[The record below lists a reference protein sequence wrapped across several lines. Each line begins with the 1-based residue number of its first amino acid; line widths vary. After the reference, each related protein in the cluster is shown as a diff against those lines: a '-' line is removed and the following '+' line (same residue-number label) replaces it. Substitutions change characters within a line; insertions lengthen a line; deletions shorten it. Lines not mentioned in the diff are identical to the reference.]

1 MKVISFDS
9 KICQN
14 LDQSLA
20 KEWIETNQ
28 FGGYASSTIASIN
41 TRRSHGLFVPQLK
54 PPLDHHVLLSH
65 VEEILY
71 IDEVAYPLS
80 SQLYSETI
88 YPEGYR
94 NIHEFTLQPFPT
106 WTYYIEDLVLTK
118 SIIFM
123 HDEQTVIIR
132 YQLLEGDPN
141 FVRLEI
147 KPLTPFRSIH
157 SLTQMNDRLNT
168 QIDVS
173 VAGRVGFAGLYF
185 HHNAV
190 ILDQS
195 GGWYQNI
202 YYPEEKDRGLD
213 FQEDLYHPFQLVFTF
228 LNEDDP
234 YFCASLQDRKTV
246 DAVALI
252 AREENRRSRIL
263 KDIRVNDP
271 RFQLLAY
278 SSHKFLMDRPWLGN
292 SPREVLLALHGFA
305 FSTGQHQIARDILL
319 SYGDQILSN
328 TSEADTPLLFI
339 HCVYEYFK
347 YSHDLQ
353 TLDRLFPAINS
364 IIERYVK
371 GTHPYIR
378 MTEDGL
384 IEAVDRGKA
393 LTWMNAVT
401 SSNIPI
407 TAREGKPVEL
417 QALWYQALCVAAEF
431 SEALGKS
438 SYKKGTDYS
447 LSPFY
452 YEQIASTAK
461 RSFNH
466 LFWNSNLGYLY
477 DVVSEKKKDASLRP
491 NQLFALSLPFPI
503 LEDNLSKWR
512 SILDIIKQNL
522 LTPFGLRSLAPTDS
536 YYQKVCRGDRTKRS
550 RALHQGSVWPW
561 LLVPYFQAVLRI
573 STDPEEDKAHLIEWV
588 LPLLTQAEHRGLGFI
603 SEVFDGD
610 FPHEAREAVAHSI
623 NVAAC
628 LELYETLV
636 LSAAPIKIYPPNY
649 KAS

>member
-1 MKVISFDS
+1 M
-9 KICQN
+9 
-14 LDQSLA
+14 
-20 KEWIETNQ
+20 
-28 FGGYASSTIASIN
+28 
-41 TRRSHGLFVPQLK
+41 
-54 PPLDHHVLLSH
+54 LSH

-71 IDEVAYPLS
+71 IDDMAYPLS
-80 SQLYSETI
+80 TQLYTDTI

-168 QIDVS
+168 QTDM
-173 VAGRVGFAGLYF
+173 ATPGRIGFAGLYF
-185 HHNAV
+185 HHNAA

-195 GGWYQNI
+195 GGWYQDI
-202 YYPEEKDRGLD
+202 YYPEEKERGLD
-213 FQEDLYHPFQLVFTF
+213 FQEDLYHPFRLVYTF

-234 YFCASLQDRKTV
+234 YFSASLQDRKTI
-246 DAVALI
+246 DSSALI
-252 AREENRRSRIL
+252 AKEENRRSRIL
-263 KDIRVNDP
+263 KDIHVSDS

-278 SSHKFLMDRPWLGN
+278 SSHKFLMDRPWLG
-292 SPREVLLALHGFA
+292 SSEREIFLALHGFTL
-305 FSTGQHQIARDILL
+305 STGQHQIARDVLL
-319 SYGDQILSN
+319 SSANQIHN
-328 TSEADTPLLFI
+328 NASEADTPLLFI
-339 HCVYEYFK
+339 HAVYEYFK

-353 TLDRLFPAINS
+353 TLERLFPAVNA
-364 IIERYVK
+364 IIENYVK
-371 GTHPYIR
+371 GIHPHIR

-384 IEAVDRGKA
+384 IEAVDRGRA

-401 SSNIPI
+401 TSNIPI
-407 TAREGKPVEL
+407 TARQGKPVEI
-417 QALWYQALCVAAEF
+417 QALWYHALCVVAEF
-431 SEALGKS
+431 SEQLNKPASQKR
-438 SYKKGTDYS
+438 
-447 LSPFY
+447 F
-452 YEQIASTAK
+452 YEQMASTAK

-466 LFWNSNLGYLY
+466 LFWNDELGCLY
-477 DVVSEKKKDASLRP
+477 DVVSEKKLDASLRP

-503 LEDNLSKWR
+503 LEDNKSKWQ
-512 SILDIIKQNL
+512 SIVNAVKQNL
-522 LTPFGLRSLAPTDS
+522 LTPFGLRTLAPTDS
-536 YYQKVCRGDRTKRS
+536 YYQKVCRGDRSKRA

-561 LLVPYFQAVLRI
+561 LLVPYLQAVLRTNALQGSDFLEFI
-573 STDPEEDKAHLIEWV
+573 S
-588 LPLLTQAEHRGLGFI
+588 PLLNHTENRGLGFI

-610 FPHEAREAVAHSI
+610 FPHEAREAALSSI

-628 LELYETLV
+628 LELYETLAHSV
-636 LSAAPIKIYPPNY
+636 VPIKLYP